1 MLVVVVHSLLFLWCW
16 LLFFIHCF
24 STSSLTLPWAIA
36 RFLYP
41 FYTFSPAYRRVIRDT
56 SILTFPSSSFTVL
69 SPAFWLWVGIFY
81 PQVFFI
87 LCSFPTFSPTTCS
100 YQGFRGN
107 QQFFLEVCRASCWSS
122 KYRPGPS
129 DCLIHS
135 NPIVWFT
142 AIHNLDIQKNSYLKR
157 IKYYHELLVVKTL
170 VICSLLVLNSF
181 CLFKVYVK
189 TRKNTLNKACTTY
202 NRFDETTHQSYFEK
216 AATRFVCLKEAK
228 RHRE

>member
-1 MLVVVVHSLLFLWCW
+1 MLVAVLHSLLFDVIPHPSVSYRQVFIPILYFQPS
-16 LLFFIHCF
+16 LSQSDSRHFHFNLSELFFHSFIASALALSGDF
-24 STSSLTLPWAIA
+24 LP
-36 RFLYP
+36 
-41 FYTFSPAYRRVIRDT
+41 TGV
-56 SILTFPSSSFTVL
+56 
-69 SPAFWLWVGIFY
+69 
-81 PQVFFI
+81 FI
-87 LCSFPTFSPTTCS
+87 LCSLSTFSPTTCF
-100 YQGFRGN
+100 YQGFPGN

-122 KYRPGPS
+122 KYRPGPC

-135 NPIVWFT
+135 NPIIWFT

-189 TRKNTLNKACTTY
+189 TRKNTLNKDCTTY

-228 RHRE
+228 CHRE